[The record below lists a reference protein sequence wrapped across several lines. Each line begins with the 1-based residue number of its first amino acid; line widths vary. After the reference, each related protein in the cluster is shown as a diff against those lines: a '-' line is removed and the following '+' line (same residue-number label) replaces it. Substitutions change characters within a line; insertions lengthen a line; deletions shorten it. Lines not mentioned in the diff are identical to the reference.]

1 MTITVEPDDHR
12 AAAPVLGVD
21 PSSLSLQHRVPRLPA
36 LAVRT
41 EQLPQ
46 LVSASVELRLLGS
59 GHQVVLRLGETE
71 WIETLAQMPG
81 RLPHLPTQTRVESP
95 LPGSGPYEARCT
107 LSEHSERGLVKQRE
121 RFQDQSSTAQAS
133 LVLRGG
139 DGAAA
144 AVCLYLPDG
153 DDELQWR
160 TWRTQPATGR
170 LVQTVSTLRLPP
182 AIGQSLRAS

>member
-12 AAAPVLGVD
+12 AATPVLGVD
-21 PSSLSLQHRVPRLPA
+21 PWSLSLQHRIPRLPA

-144 AVCLYLPDG
+144 AICLYLPDG

-182 AIGQSLRAS
+182 AIGRSLRAS